1 MATKP
6 AVKKD
11 SAYPAD
17 LDKAIALV
25 EKSIQDAQN
34 KIVEL
39 EARKMDLE
47 NQKPLREAKS
57 FVGKTYVKRNT
68 CRTNGE
74 GEYARV
80 LSASKDHPGKVVLE
94 TFQCVGAGASAS
106 FRREEMDWIMVETH
120 YEPLGETDFRKFR
133 AAAIK
138 SIA

>member
-6 AVKKD
+6 AVKKT
-11 SAYPAD
+11 SQYPAD

-25 EKSIQDAQN
+25 EKSITDAHA

-47 NQKPLREAKS
+47 NQKPLREAQA

-74 GEYARV
+74 GVYARV

-106 FRREEMDWIMVETH
+106 FRREEIDWIMVETT
-120 YEPLGETDFRKFR
+120 YEPLGEADFRKFR
-133 AAAIK
+133 AEALKAI
-138 SIA
+138 A

>member
-6 AVKKD
+6 AVKKA

-17 LDKAIALV
+17 LDKAISAV
-25 EKSIQDAQN
+25 EKSIQEAHA

-47 NQKPLREAKS
+47 NQKPLREAQA
-57 FVGKTYVKRNT
+57 FVGKTYVRRNT

-74 GEYARV
+74 GMYARV

-94 TFQCVGAGASAS
+94 TFQCVGSGASAS
-106 FRREEMDWIMVETH
+106 FRREEIDWIMVETQ
-120 YEPLGETDFRKFR
+120 YEPLGETDFKRFR
-133 AAAIK
+133 AEALKAIQ
-138 SIA
+138 